1 MADPIGRYRT
11 LVGLAALLPM
21 ALLPVGVAVS
31 DTGDGGRA
39 PRYWPQWRGPSSTGV
54 APRGNPPIEWSETRN
69 IRWKTPLPGSGHS
82 TPIVWGDYVFVTAAI
97 PYGEKKPPEGPAI
110 DGVHDYRPVTQASK
124 FVVLAVNRRRGKIL
138 WQKTMRAELPHEGA
152 HYTGTMAS
160 NSPVTDGKSVFAF
173 FGSRGLYC
181 LDFQGKKK
189 WAGDLGKMRIKHG
202 HGEGSSPALYGNT
215 VIVNWDHEA
224 QSFIAAFDKRTG
236 KQLWKTK
243 RPEVTSWATPIVVR
257 VDGKPQVIVSGTRSV
272 RGYGLVDGKVIWQCA
287 GLSANIVASPVSSGG
302 VVYAGSSYV
311 KQGMLAIR
319 LTGAKGNITGSDH
332 VIWRRRRNTPYV
344 PSPLLYGQRLY
355 FLHHYQ
361 PIMSRLDVKTGKDP
375 EGPYRLPGI
384 RNVYAS
390 PVGAANRVYI
400 TDRNGA
406 TLVLSHDKKI
416 KILAINRLDESINAS
431 AAIAGGEIFL
441 RGDRHLY
448 CIAEETA
455 KKTPATAPSK
465 P

>member
-1 MADPIGRYRT
+1 MLG
-11 LVGLAALLPM
+11 GLAAILLS
-21 ALLPVGVAVS
+21 AGVAVA
-31 DTGDGGRA
+31 DDGDKALRH
-39 PRYWPQWRGPSSTGV
+39 WPQWRGPLSTGV
-54 APRGNPPIEWSETRN
+54 APQGNPPTAWSETKN
-69 IRWKTPLPGSGHS
+69 VRWKTPLPGSGHS

-97 PYGEKKPPEGPAI
+97 PYGQKELPSAPPVEGAH
-110 DGVHDYRPVTQASK
+110 GNRPVTQASK
-124 FVVLAVNRRRGKIL
+124 FVVLAVNRRDGKIL
-138 WQKTMRAELPHEGA
+138 WQKTMRAELPHEDA

-181 LDFQGKKK
+181 LDFRGEKK
-189 WAGDLGKMRIKHG
+189 WEKDLGKMRIKHA
-202 HGEGSSPALYGNT
+202 HGEGSSPAIYGNT
-215 VIVNWDHEA
+215 VIINWDHEA

-243 RPEVTSWATPIVVR
+243 RPEVTSWATPIVVK
-257 VDGKPQVIVSGTRSV
+257 VDGKPQVIVSGTRRM
-272 RGYGLVDGKVIWQCA
+272 RGYGLEDGKVIWQCA

-319 LTGAKGNITGSDH
+319 LTGAKGDITSSDH

-344 PSPLLYGQRLY
+344 PSLLLYDKSLY

-361 PIMSRLDVKTGKDP
+361 PIMSRLNVKTGKDP

-400 TDRNGA
+400 TDRNGT
-406 TLVLSHDKKI
+406 TLVLSHDKKL
-416 KILAINRLDESINAS
+416 KILATNRLDESINAS
-431 AAIAGGEIFL
+431 AAIVAGEIFL

-448 CIAEETA
+448 CIAEQAA